1 MQEMVNVFLFG
12 KKYSVPSHLTIM
24 GAMEY
29 AGYQLVRGC
38 GCRNGFCGACAT
50 IYRIKGDRDLHACL
64 ACQTKVEDNM
74 YVATLPYFP
83 LIKEVYDINKV
94 TPNEQIM
101 MQLYPEIYS
110 CIGCNACTKACT
122 QSLNVMQ
129 YIAYAQ
135 RGEFEKCA
143 EESFDCIMCG
153 VCSSRCPAKIS
164 HPQVAILSRRLTGKY
179 LMPESAH
186 LTNRV
191 KEIENGDFNQ
201 MLEDLMQKPIEEI
214 KELYNLSLFH
224 SYSSQH

>member
-1 MQEMVNVFLFG
+1 MEEMVNVFLFG

-122 QSLNVMQ
+122 QDLDVMQ
-129 YIAYAQ
+129 YIAHAQ

-143 EESFDCIMCG
+143 ELSFDCVGCG
-153 VCSSRCPAKIS
+153 CCSVRCPAGIS
-164 HPQVAILSRRLTGKY
+164 HPMVGVLSRRLTGKY
-179 LMPESAH
+179 IAPETEH
-186 LTNRV
+186 LKNRV
-191 KEIENGDFNQ
+191 AEINHGDYDALIEQ
-201 MLEDLMQKPIEEI
+201 IMQKPITEM
-214 KELYNLSLFH
+214 KELYNTREIEK
-224 SYSSQH
+224 

>member
-1 MQEMVNVFLFG
+1 MVNVFLFG

-110 CIGCNACTKACT
+110 CIGCTACTKSCT

-214 KELYNLSLFH
+214 KELYNTREIEK
-224 SYSSQH
+224 

>member
-1 MQEMVNVFLFG
+1 MEEMVNVFLFG

-135 RGEFEKCA
+135 RGEFDKCA

-164 HPQVAILSRRLTGKY
+164 HPQVAILARRLTGKY

-214 KELYNLSLFH
+214 KELYNTREIEK
-224 SYSSQH
+224 

>member
-1 MQEMVNVFLFG
+1 MEEMVNVFLFG

-135 RGEFEKCA
+135 RGEFDKCA

-214 KELYNLSLFH
+214 KELYNTREIEK
-224 SYSSQH
+224 